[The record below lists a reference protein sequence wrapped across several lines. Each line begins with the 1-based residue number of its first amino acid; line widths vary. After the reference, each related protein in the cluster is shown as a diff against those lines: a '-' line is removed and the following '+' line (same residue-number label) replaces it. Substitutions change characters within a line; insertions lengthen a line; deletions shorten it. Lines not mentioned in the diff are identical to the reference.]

1 MRIFRMTRRLRT
13 PLLLILGAATLSACV
28 SFGAK
33 PPPFLLTLDADAA
46 PPAGAARTAGEAA
59 TLTILIPTAPQKLR
73 TQRIPVQ
80 QDGASVAYV
89 KDAQWVEAPQR
100 LFQRL
105 ISETVAARSGRVVLD
120 EGQYLTAPGEQLAGQ
135 LMEFGVD
142 ARTGE
147 AVVVYQAM
155 LVAAGGKSGWA
166 KRCRGRRTRSR
177 SMSRSGWGRKNTRR
191 QPSLAVP
198 PCHWQCRSPDRH
210 HISARP
216 PPAPAS

>member
-1 MRIFRMTRRLRT
+1 MLRRLPA
-13 PLLLILGAATLSACV
+13 PLLAALGAATLSACV
-28 SFGAK
+28 SFGSE

-46 PPAGAARTAGEAA
+46 PAAGQARTAGEDQA
-59 TLTILIPTAPQKLR
+59 LTILIPTAPQKLR

-80 QDGASVAYV
+80 QDDASIAYV

-105 ISETVAARSGRVVLD
+105 LSETVAARTSRVILD

-142 ARTGE
+142 EATNE

-155 LVAAGGKSGWA
+155 LVEAGGKTVTQRRFEAREPIGGKIEAKPVGTALSAAANRVAGDVAGW
-166 KRCRGRRTRSR
+166 
-177 SMSRSGWGRKNTRR
+177 
-191 QPSLAVP
+191 LAG
-198 PCHWQCRSPDRH
+198 
-210 HISARP
+210 
-216 PPAPAS
+216 

>member
-105 ISETVAARSGRVVLD
+105 ISETVAARSSRVVLD

-155 LVAAGGKSGWA
+155 LVAAGGKSVTQRRFEARESLGGVVEA
-166 KRCRGRRTRSR
+166 KPVGEALQRAAN
-177 SMSRSGWGRKNTRR
+177 KV
-191 QPSLAVP
+191 AVDVAE
-198 PCHWQCRSPDRH
+198 WLG
-210 HISARP
+210 A
-216 PPAPAS
+216 

>member
-1 MRIFRMTRRLRT
+1 MIRTFRT
-13 PLLLILGAATLSACV
+13 PLLLALGAATLSGCF
-28 SFGAK
+28 SLGGK

-46 PPAGAARTAGEAA
+46 PPAGPARTATEAA
-59 TLTILIPTAPQKLR
+59 TLTILIPAAPQKLR

-155 LVAAGGKSGWA
+155 LVAAGGKSVTQRRFEARENLGGVVEAKPVGEALTRAANKVAVDVAGWL
-166 KRCRGRRTRSR
+166 G
-177 SMSRSGWGRKNTRR
+177 G
-191 QPSLAVP
+191 
-198 PCHWQCRSPDRH
+198 
-210 HISARP
+210 
-216 PPAPAS
+216 

>member
-1 MRIFRMTRRLRT
+1 MTRRIRT
-13 PLLLILGAATLSACV
+13 PVLALLGTATLSACV

-33 PPPFLLTLDADAA
+33 PPPFLLTLEADAG
-46 PPAGAARTAGEAA
+46 PSTGAARTATEAA

-105 ISETVAARSGRVVLD
+105 VSETVSARSNRVVLD

-147 AVVVYQAM
+147 AVVVYEAM
-155 LVAAGGKSGWA
+155 LVTAGGKNVTQRRFEARENLGGVVEAKPVGEALTRAANKVAVDVAGWLG
-166 KRCRGRRTRSR
+166 K
-177 SMSRSGWGRKNTRR
+177 
-191 QPSLAVP
+191 Q
-198 PCHWQCRSPDRH
+198 
-210 HISARP
+210 
-216 PPAPAS
+216 